1 MYTPH
6 VISIIIAVGAFMA
19 CFLPRALLTHVERA
33 GPSRIPATATNGDAC
48 TATGIASVIAAII
61 ARTASG
67 GNVRDAFR
75 EQYGMEFA
83 TSTITP
89 ARAAA
94 TLRRHATTDE
104 TEQDIVRIA
113 RQLTSACLLSEL
125 LGCGA
130 AHCLQ
135 SVSDS
140 YRRDCRARDLRREAF
155 ATPKATIVLL
165 SVLPLATVGLG
176 EFMGA
181 RPLAFLFG
189 SAKGAVCLFLGLAW
203 YAIGLLWIRQLFA
216 RFATHGHDDQPLPL
230 LLEMIGAALSQG
242 APIPTALSAVG
253 QTVGG
258 RLATVLREAGAALLR
273 QSTWHEAWVGACAT
287 LDEDDNRDK
296 NDDGTTAGIGGLG
309 GFGGLG
315 SLGGF
320 GSLGAIGNI
329 GGTGSGAAD
338 SGGNARAH
346 KTTTGKATAR
356 KTASK
361 SATGKTTT
369 EAGST
374 IERNAMLIADCLEDA
389 WIHGSSPM
397 ERLRLAVEECESTE
411 RSAIEQAAARL
422 SVQLLAPTGL
432 CFLPSFILIGI
443 IPAIASFAA

>member
-113 RQLTSACLLSEL
+113 RQLTSACLLSER

-155 ATPKATIVLL
+155 AAPKATIVLL

-287 LDEDDNRDK
+287 LDEDDNKDK
-296 NDDGTTAGIGGLG
+296 NGDGTTAGIGG
-309 GFGGLG
+309 
-315 SLGGF
+315 F
-320 GSLGAIGNI
+320 GSLDSLDAIGDI

-361 SATGKTTT
+361 SATGKTAT

>member
-33 GPSRIPATATNGDAC
+33 GPSRIPATATNGDEC

-113 RQLTSACLLSEL
+113 RQLASACLLSER

-155 ATPKATIVLL
+155 AAPKATIVLL

-296 NDDGTTAGIGGLG
+296 NGDGTTAGIGGLG

>member
-113 RQLTSACLLSEL
+113 RQLTSACLLSER

-155 ATPKATIVLL
+155 AAPKATIVLL

-287 LDEDDNRDK
+287 LDEDDNRNK

-309 GFGGLG
+309 SLG
-315 SLGGF
+315 SLSGF
-320 GSLGAIGNI
+320 GSLDAIDDI

-346 KTTTGKATAR
+346 ETTTGKATAR

-389 WIHGSSPM
+389 WVHGSSPM

>member
-113 RQLTSACLLSEL
+113 RQLTSACLLSER

-361 SATGKTTT
+361 SATGKTAT

>member
-1 MYTPH
+1 M
-6 VISIIIAVGAFMA
+6 
-19 CFLPRALLTHVERA
+19 R
-33 GPSRIPATATNGDAC
+33 

-113 RQLTSACLLSEL
+113 RQLASACLLSER

-155 ATPKATIVLL
+155 AAPKATIVLL

-296 NDDGTTAGIGGLG
+296 NGDGTTAGIGGLG

>member
-33 GPSRIPATATNGDAC
+33 GPSRIPATATNGDTC
-48 TATGIASVIAAII
+48 TATGIASVIATII

-67 GNVRDAFR
+67 GNVRDAVR

-113 RQLTSACLLSEL
+113 RQLTSACLLSER

-135 SVSDS
+135 SGSDS
-140 YRRDCRARDLRREAF
+140 SRRDCRARDLRREAF
-155 ATPKATIVLL
+155 AAPKATIVLL

-230 LLEMIGAALSQG
+230 LLELIGAALSQG

-296 NDDGTTAGIGGLG
+296 NGDGTTAGIGG
-309 GFGGLG
+309 
-315 SLGGF
+315 F
-320 GSLGAIGNI
+320 GSLDAIGDI

-361 SATGKTTT
+361 SATGKTAT

>member
-19 CFLPRALLTHVERA
+19 CFLPRALLTHIERD
-33 GPSRIPATATNGDAC
+33 GPSRIPATATNGDEC
-48 TATGIASVIAAII
+48 TDTGIASVIAAII

-113 RQLTSACLLSEL
+113 RQLASACLLSER

-140 YRRDCRARDLRREAF
+140 YRRDCRARDLRRETF
-155 ATPKATIVLL
+155 AAPKATIVLL

-189 SAKGAVCLFLGLAW
+189 SAKGAICLFLGLAW

-296 NDDGTTAGIGGLG
+296 NGDGTTAGIGGLG

-338 SGGNARAH
+338 SSGNARAH

-361 SATGKTTT
+361 SATGKTAT

>member
-33 GPSRIPATATNGDAC
+33 GPSRIPATATNGDEC
-48 TATGIASVIAAII
+48 TATGIASAIAAII

-75 EQYGMEFA
+75 EQYDMEFA

-113 RQLTSACLLSEL
+113 RQLASACLLSER

-155 ATPKATIVLL
+155 AAPKATIVLL

-258 RLATVLREAGAALLR
+258 RLATVLHEAGAALLR

-296 NDDGTTAGIGGLG
+296 NGDGATAGI
-309 GFGGLG
+309 
-315 SLGGF
+315 GGF
-320 GSLGAIGNI
+320 GSLGSLGSLDAIGDI

-361 SATGKTTT
+361 SATGKTAT

>member
-33 GPSRIPATATNGDAC
+33 GPSRIPATATNGDTC
-48 TATGIASVIAAII
+48 TATGIASAIAAII

-89 ARAAA
+89 AHAAA

-113 RQLTSACLLSEL
+113 RQLTSACLLSER

-155 ATPKATIVLL
+155 AAPKATIVLL

-296 NDDGTTAGIGGLG
+296 NGDGTTAGIGG
-309 GFGGLG
+309 FGSLG
-315 SLGGF
+315 SLSGF
-320 GSLGAIGNI
+320 GSLDAIDDI

-361 SATGKTTT
+361 SATGKTAT

>member
-33 GPSRIPATATNGDAC
+33 GPSRIPVTATNGDTC

-113 RQLTSACLLSEL
+113 RQLASACLLSER

-155 ATPKATIVLL
+155 AAPKATIVLL

-189 SAKGAVCLFLGLAW
+189 SARGAICLFLGLAW

-296 NDDGTTAGIGGLG
+296 NGDGTTAGIGGLG
-309 GFGGLG
+309 GFG
-315 SLGGF
+315 
-320 GSLGAIGNI
+320 SLGAIGDTR
-329 GGTGSGAAD
+329 GTGSGTAD
-338 SGGNARAH
+338 SDINAQAH
-346 KTTTGKATAR
+346 ETAAGETATRTTTR

-361 SATGKTTT
+361 SATGKTAT

-374 IERNAMLIADCLEDA
+374 IERNAILIADCLEDA
-389 WIHGSSPM
+389 WVHGSSPM

>member
-83 TSTITP
+83 TSIITP

-113 RQLTSACLLSEL
+113 RQLASACLLSER

-155 ATPKATIVLL
+155 AAPKATIVLL

-296 NDDGTTAGIGGLG
+296 NGDGTTAGIGGLG
-309 GFGGLG
+309 
-315 SLGGF
+315 SLD
-320 GSLGAIGNI
+320 AIDDI

-346 KTTTGKATAR
+346 ETTTGKATAR

>member
-113 RQLTSACLLSEL
+113 RQLTSACLLSER

-296 NDDGTTAGIGGLG
+296 NGDGTTAGIGG
-309 GFGGLG
+309 
-315 SLGGF
+315 F
-320 GSLGAIGNI
+320 GSLGSLDAIGDI

-361 SATGKTTT
+361 SATGKTAT

>member
-33 GPSRIPATATNGDAC
+33 GPSRIPVTATNGDTC

-113 RQLTSACLLSEL
+113 RQLASACLLSER

-155 ATPKATIVLL
+155 AAPKATIVLL

-189 SAKGAVCLFLGLAW
+189 SARGAICLFLGLAW

-258 RLATVLREAGAALLR
+258 RLATMLREAGAALLR

-296 NDDGTTAGIGGLG
+296 NGDGTTAGIGGLG
-309 GFGGLG
+309 GFG
-315 SLGGF
+315 SF
-320 GSLGAIGNI
+320 GSLGAIGDTR
-329 GGTGSGAAD
+329 GTGSGTAD
-338 SGGNARAH
+338 SDINAQAH
-346 KTTTGKATAR
+346 ETAAGETATRTTTR

-361 SATGKTTT
+361 SATGKTAT

-374 IERNAMLIADCLEDA
+374 IERNAILIADCLEDA
-389 WIHGSSPM
+389 WVHGSSPM

>member
-33 GPSRIPATATNGDAC
+33 GPSRIPATATNGDEC
-48 TATGIASVIAAII
+48 TTTGIASVIAAII

-113 RQLTSACLLSEL
+113 RQLVSACLLSER

-130 AHCLQ
+130 AHCLH

-155 ATPKATIVLL
+155 AAPKATIVLL

-296 NDDGTTAGIGGLG
+296 NGDGTTAGIGGLG

-320 GSLGAIGNI
+320 GSLGAIGDI

-369 EAGST
+369 EAGPT

>member
-33 GPSRIPATATNGDAC
+33 GPSRIPVTATNGDTC

-113 RQLTSACLLSEL
+113 RQLASACLLSER

-155 ATPKATIVLL
+155 AAPKATIVLL

-189 SAKGAVCLFLGLAW
+189 SA
-203 YAIGLLWIRQLFA
+203 
-216 RFATHGHDDQPLPL
+216 
-230 LLEMIGAALSQG
+230 
-242 APIPTALSAVG
+242 
-253 QTVGG
+253 
-258 RLATVLREAGAALLR
+258 
-273 QSTWHEAWVGACAT
+273 
-287 LDEDDNRDK
+287 
-296 NDDGTTAGIGGLG
+296 
-309 GFGGLG
+309 
-315 SLGGF
+315 
-320 GSLGAIGNI
+320 
-329 GGTGSGAAD
+329 
-338 SGGNARAH
+338 
-346 KTTTGKATAR
+346 
-356 KTASK
+356 
-361 SATGKTTT
+361 
-369 EAGST
+369 
-374 IERNAMLIADCLEDA
+374 
-389 WIHGSSPM
+389 
-397 ERLRLAVEECESTE
+397 
-411 RSAIEQAAARL
+411 
-422 SVQLLAPTGL
+422 
-432 CFLPSFILIGI
+432 
-443 IPAIASFAA
+443 

>member
-113 RQLTSACLLSEL
+113 RQLTSACLLSER

-155 ATPKATIVLL
+155 AAPKATIVLL

-189 SAKGAVCLFLGLAW
+189 SAKGAICLFLGLAW

-296 NDDGTTAGIGGLG
+296 NGDGTTAGIGG
-309 GFGGLG
+309 
-315 SLGGF
+315 F
-320 GSLGAIGNI
+320 GSLGSLDAIGDI

-361 SATGKTTT
+361 SATGKTAT